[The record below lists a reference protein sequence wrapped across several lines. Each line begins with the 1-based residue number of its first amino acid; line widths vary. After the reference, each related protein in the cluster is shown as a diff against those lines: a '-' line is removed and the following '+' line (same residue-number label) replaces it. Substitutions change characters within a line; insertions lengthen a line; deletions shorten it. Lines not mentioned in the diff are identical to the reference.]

1 MKTWMKRRHEG
12 TAGFCILNSNTRLI
26 NLSTFD
32 TMLRAYSITL
42 RAFVF
47 HRWKCIIL
55 TIWLFLRETLL
66 LPGENWEISSVYTIL
81 SYNTIMPIK
90 ILLMLQ
96 NQMFL
101 PTFKN
106 CGGHIVDAFRSLMLG
121 LHFFFKCKSDI
132 RSSIPWTSWKSKLL
146 SPLPQQF
153 KCSLI

>member
-26 NLSTFD
+26 YFGLHLTPCCVHTVKLWELLF
-32 TMLRAYSITL
+32 
-42 RAFVF
+42 FP
-47 HRWKCIIL
+47 CIIL
-55 TIWLFLRETLL
+55 TIRLFLRETLL
-66 LPGENWEISSVYTIL
+66 LPGENWEISPVYTIL

-101 PTFKN
+101 PAFKN
-106 CGGHIVDAFRSLMLG
+106 CGGHIVDALRSLMLG
-121 LHFFFKCKSDI
+121 LHFLFLKCKSDI